1 MIHSGDCGILV
12 VVLIID
18 TNAVQLEGLGVIHDM
33 RLIPTMIRSLLLVA
47 FCLLLLGCTPGEETN
62 STPTRSGE
70 EVISTAKA
78 YAELTR
84 QATAQTPPPTPI
96 PPSPTA
102 TPPTPTPEPTE
113 TLGPPIATAKYNANI
128 RNGPDEAY
136 DLIDVFFEGQT
147 AEVIGR
153 YNNLVSGTWWY
164 IQRIGEG
171 KDGWVWDEAVTLTGS
186 VDGVPF
192 RDAPPTPNP

>member
-1 MIHSGDCGILV
+1 M
-12 VVLIID
+12 
-18 TNAVQLEGLGVIHDM
+18 Q
-33 RLIPTMIRSLLLVA
+33 TMIRSLLLVA
-47 FCLLLLGCTPGEETN
+47 FCLLLLGCTPGEEMN

-78 YAELTR
+78 FAELTR

-102 TPPTPTPEPTE
+102 IPPTPTSEPTE
-113 TLGPPIATAKYNANI
+113 TLGPPIVTANYNAI
-128 RNGPDEAY
+128 VRNGPDEAY
-136 DLIDVFFEGQT
+136 NQIDVFFEGQT

-171 KDGWVWDEAVTLTGS
+171 KDGWVWDEAVILTGS

>member
-1 MIHSGDCGILV
+1 MTHSRDCGILV
-12 VVLIID
+12 GMLFYD
-18 TNAVQLEGLGVIHDM
+18 TNEDPAEGLDRVFHM
-33 RLIPTMIRSLLLVA
+33 RLMPKINRLFLFILL
-47 FCLLLLGCTPGEETN
+47 CLLLLGCTPVDEMN

-78 YAELTR
+78 HAELTR
-84 QATAQTPPPTPI
+84 QATALTPPPTPI

-113 TLGPPIATAKYNANI
+113 TLGPPIAIAKYNAKI

-136 DLIDVFFEGQT
+136 NQIDIFYEGQT
-147 AEVIGR
+147 ADIIGR
-153 YNNLVSGTWWY
+153 YENPVSGTWWY

-171 KDGWVWDEAVTLTGS
+171 RDGWVWYEAVDLAGFIDS
-186 VDGVPF
+186 VPL
-192 RDAPPTPNP
+192 RDAPPNT